1 MITINMMSKADR
13 VQGQGVLSAHDE
25 QVRLVRE
32 ELSDR
37 FQVVENSRA
46 RCDITHYHTIN
57 PEFVPGLLRARRRGT
72 AVGYVHFLPETL
84 ETSIRLPHL
93 AKRAF
98 YWYVIRF
105 YKSMNYL
112 VTVNPY
118 FIDRLAAYGIDRK
131 KVCYIPNFVSAEQF
145 YPIEDR
151 DALRARWGLEPG
163 RFTVLCAGQLQ
174 KLKGVL
180 DFLEIARQMPK
191 AQFLWA
197 GDFSFGRISD
207 GYEQI
212 RQAAA
217 APPENVRFLGLV
229 ERDRMNELYNLAD
242 VMFLPSYEELFP
254 MTILEAMNCGV
265 PILLRDLPIY
275 REILSAYSL
284 CARDNAGLLNQ
295 LRRLSADA
303 GYHRAASERSW
314 AGHVFYS
321 REHVAGM
328 WRYFYEGVAVGETE
342 LDPQTVELPRL
353 ARKA

>member
-1 MITINMMSKADR
+1 MITINMVSKADM

-25 QVRLVRE
+25 QVKLVRE
-32 ELSDR
+32 ELADR
-37 FQVVENSRA
+37 FRVVENSRA
-46 RCDITHYHTIN
+46 SCDITHFHTIN
-57 PEFVPGLLRARRRGT
+57 LDFVPRLLRARRKGT

-84 ETSIRLPHL
+84 ENSIHLPYL

-118 FIDRLAAYGIDRK
+118 FIDRLEAYGIDRK
-131 KVCYIPNFVSAEQF
+131 KVSYIPNFVSAEQF
-145 YPIEDR
+145 YPIADKA
-151 DALRARWGLEPG
+151 ALREAWKLDRE
-163 RFTVLCAGQLQ
+163 RFTVLCVGQLQ
-174 KLKGVL
+174 KRKGVL
-180 DFLEIARQMPK
+180 DFLEIARKMPQ

-212 RQAAA
+212 RRVVAN
-217 APPENVRFLGLV
+217 PPENVRFLGLIPR
-229 ERDRMNELYNLAD
+229 ERMNELYNLAD

-254 MTILEAMNCGV
+254 MTILESMNCGV

-275 REILSAYSL
+275 ENILFDYYLRAT
-284 CARDNAGLLNQ
+284 DNEGFLSQLNRLAEDPDYYQGAAGK
-295 LRRLSADA
+295 
-303 GYHRAASERSW
+303 SW
-314 AGHVFYS
+314 EGHVFYS

-328 WRYFYEGVAVGETE
+328 WRYFYEGVALQETE
-342 LDPQTVELPRL
+342 INPQLAELPKRV
-353 ARKA
+353 RKA